1 MRKRFI
7 KFILLPALF
16 GLLVVGGSYLL
27 VNKLSEDFL
36 YDNAAKVPKT
46 KVALVLGTAA
56 RTIHNRPNLF
66 FKKRMDAAAK
76 LYKSG
81 KVRHLLVSGDNH
93 VKSYNEPEDMQQALI
108 ARGVPA
114 SAITLDFAGFRT
126 FDSVVRAKEVFGQSS
141 IIIVSHPFHNQR
153 AVFIARE
160 KGIEA
165 YGYNAGKVSTRVS
178 PKTYVREY
186 FARVKAVLDVYV
198 LQTEPK
204 FLGKKEII

>member
-1 MRKRFI
+1 MRFF
-7 KFILLPALF
+7 KFILFSALF
-16 GLLVVGGSYLL
+16 GLFIIGGSYML
-27 VNKLSEDFL
+27 VNSQSEDFL
-36 YDNAAKVPKT
+36 YNNASKVPKT

-56 RTIHNRPNLF
+56 RTAHNRPNLF

-76 LYKSG
+76 LYNSG

-141 IIIVSHPFHNQR
+141 IVIVSQPFHNQR

-160 KGIEA
+160 KGIKA